1 MKNMTEFGNL
11 VAETMLKANND
22 VNKLVWVNKKG
33 KEVPM
38 MQMSYKEL
46 QKVYNH
52 ALAMLY
58 NKNFKTLGKYEVKK
72 NIQSTNTKCNA
83 ELFLRYILFELTD
96 FPLKTHRD
104 VLEYLNA
111 QRMQGL
117 TDKTNIEEIF
127 GTVPREFVNLTLVDL
142 IKACLK
148 TESFNKKL
156 ISDKFILAQGIWLTN
171 SEIQNLT
178 EYDENGNKRK
188 YLEVMK
194 ERLFV
199 KGNLKVVPNGLSYA
213 DFRALIN
220 LDNYPKISDLP
231 TNTLKLLRDRILLL
245 LDNDIDWH
253 IQKWLKIK
261 ENIERVAKEKGFEL
275 KTKNYEN

>member
-1 MKNMTEFGNL
+1 MTEFGNL
-11 VAETMLKANND
+11 MADAITKANN
-22 VNKLVWVNKKG
+22 NINNLVWVDKKG
-33 KEVPM
+33 KEVSM
-38 MQMSYKEL
+38 MNLSAKQL
-46 QKVYNH
+46 QKIYNH
-52 ALAMLY
+52 AQDMLY
-58 NKNFKTLGKYEVKK
+58 NKSYKTLGKYEVKK

-83 ELFLRYILFELTD
+83 ELFLRYILYDLD
-96 FPLKTHRD
+96 NFPLKTNRD
-104 VLEYLNA
+104 VLEYLNS
-111 QRMQGL
+111 QRIQGAADQTSI
-117 TDKTNIEEIF
+117 TDIF
-127 GTVPREFVNLTLVDL
+127 GTVPREFINLTLVDL

-148 TESFNKKL
+148 AESFNKKL

-171 SEIQNLT
+171 SEMQNLT

-231 TNTLKLLRDRILLL
+231 TSTLKLLRDRILLL

-253 IQKWLKIK
+253 IQKWLKLK
-261 ENIERVAKEKGFEL
+261 ENIERVATEKGFKL
-275 KTKNYEN
+275 KSKKY

>member
-1 MKNMTEFGNL
+1 MTEFGNL
-11 VAETMLKANND
+11 MADAITKANN
-22 VNKLVWVNKKG
+22 NINNLVWVDKKG
-33 KEVPM
+33 KEVSM
-38 MQMSYKEL
+38 MNLSAKQL
-46 QKVYNH
+46 QKIYNH
-52 ALAMLY
+52 TQDMLY
-58 NKNFKTLGKYEVKK
+58 NKSYKTLGKYEVKK

-83 ELFLRYILFELTD
+83 ELFLRYILYELD
-96 FPLKTHRD
+96 NFPLKTNRD
-104 VLEYLNA
+104 VLEYLNS
-111 QRMQGL
+111 QRIQGAADQTSI
-117 TDKTNIEEIF
+117 TDIF

-148 TESFNKKL
+148 AESFNKKL

-171 SEIQNLT
+171 SEMQNLT

-231 TNTLKLLRDRILLL
+231 TSTLKLLRDRILLL

-253 IQKWLKIK
+253 IQKWLKLK
-261 ENIERVAKEKGFEL
+261 ENIERVAAKKGFKL
-275 KTKNYEN
+275 KSKKY

>member
-1 MKNMTEFGNL
+1 MTEFGNL
-11 VAETMLKANND
+11 MAEAIAKANND
-22 VNKLVWVNKKG
+22 VNNLVWVDKKG
-33 KEVPM
+33 NETPM
-38 MQMSYKEL
+38 MQMTAKQL
-46 QKVYNH
+46 QRIYNH
-52 ALAMLY
+52 AQDMLY
-58 NKNFKTLGKYEVKK
+58 NKSYKTLGKYEVKK

-83 ELFLRYILFELTD
+83 ELFLRYILYELD
-96 FPLKTHRD
+96 NFPMKTNRD
-104 VLEYLNA
+104 VLEYLNS
-111 QRMQGL
+111 QRIQGVED
-117 TDKTNIEEIF
+117 TTNISVFF
-127 GTVPREFVNLTLVDL
+127 GTVPREFANLTLIDL
-142 IKACLK
+142 IKACLRA
-148 TESFNKKL
+148 ESFNKKL

-171 SEIQNLT
+171 SEMQNLT

-231 TNTLKLLRDRILLL
+231 TSTLKLLRDRILLL

-261 ENIERVAKEKGFEL
+261 TNIEQIAIEKGFKL
-275 KTKNYEN
+275 KSKNY

>member
-1 MKNMTEFGNL
+1 
-11 VAETMLKANND
+11 
-22 VNKLVWVNKKG
+22 
-33 KEVPM
+33 M

-156 ISDKFILAQGIWLTN
+156 ISDKFILAQGI
-171 SEIQNLT
+171 
-178 EYDENGNKRK
+178 
-188 YLEVMK
+188 
-194 ERLFV
+194 
-199 KGNLKVVPNGLSYA
+199 
-213 DFRALIN
+213 
-220 LDNYPKISDLP
+220 
-231 TNTLKLLRDRILLL
+231 
-245 LDNDIDWH
+245 
-253 IQKWLKIK
+253 
-261 ENIERVAKEKGFEL
+261 
-275 KTKNYEN
+275 

>member
-1 MKNMTEFGNL
+1 MTEFGNL
-11 VAETMLKANND
+11 MADAITKANN
-22 VNKLVWVNKKG
+22 NINNLVWVDKKG
-33 KEVPM
+33 KEVSM
-38 MQMSYKEL
+38 MNLSAKQL
-46 QKVYNH
+46 QKIYNH
-52 ALAMLY
+52 AQDMLY
-58 NKNFKTLGKYEVKK
+58 NKSYKTLGKYEVKK

-83 ELFLRYILFELTD
+83 ELFLRYILYELD
-96 FPLKTHRD
+96 NFPLKTNRD
-104 VLEYLNA
+104 ILEYLNS
-111 QRMQGL
+111 QRIQGAADQTSI
-117 TDKTNIEEIF
+117 TDIF

-148 TESFNKKL
+148 AESFNKKL

-171 SEIQNLT
+171 SEMQNLT

-231 TNTLKLLRDRILLL
+231 TSTLKLLRDRILLL

-253 IQKWLKIK
+253 IQKWLKLK
-261 ENIERVAKEKGFEL
+261 ENIERVAAEKGFKL
-275 KTKNYEN
+275 KSKKY

>member
-1 MKNMTEFGNL
+1 MTEFGNL
-11 VAETMLKANND
+11 MADAITKANN
-22 VNKLVWVNKKG
+22 NINNLVWVDKKG
-33 KEVPM
+33 KEVSM
-38 MQMSYKEL
+38 MNLSAKQL
-46 QKVYNH
+46 QKIYNH
-52 ALAMLY
+52 AQDMLY
-58 NKNFKTLGKYEVKK
+58 NKSYKTLGKYEVKK

-83 ELFLRYILFELTD
+83 ELFLRYILYELD
-96 FPLKTHRD
+96 NFPLKTNRD
-104 VLEYLNA
+104 VLEYLNS
-111 QRMQGL
+111 QRIQGAADQTSI
-117 TDKTNIEEIF
+117 TDIF
-127 GTVPREFVNLTLVDL
+127 GTIPREFINLTLVDL

-148 TESFNKKL
+148 AESFNKKL

-171 SEIQNLT
+171 SEMQNLT

-231 TNTLKLLRDRILLL
+231 TSTLKLLRDRILLL

-253 IQKWLKIK
+253 IQKWLKLK
-261 ENIERVAKEKGFEL
+261 ENIERVATEKGFKL
-275 KTKNYEN
+275 KSKKY

>member
-1 MKNMTEFGNL
+1 MTEFGNL
-11 VAETMLKANND
+11 MADAITKANN
-22 VNKLVWVNKKG
+22 NINNLVWVDKKG
-33 KEVPM
+33 KEVFM
-38 MQMSYKEL
+38 MNLSAKQL
-46 QKVYNH
+46 QKIYNH
-52 ALAMLY
+52 AQDMLY
-58 NKNFKTLGKYEVKK
+58 NKSYKTLGKYEVKK

-83 ELFLRYILFELTD
+83 ELFLRYILYELD
-96 FPLKTHRD
+96 NFPLKTNRD
-104 VLEYLNA
+104 VLEYLNS
-111 QRMQGL
+111 QRIQGAADQTSI
-117 TDKTNIEEIF
+117 TDIF
-127 GTVPREFVNLTLVDL
+127 GTVPREFINLTLIDL

-148 TESFNKKL
+148 AESFNKKL

-171 SEIQNLT
+171 SEMQNLT

-231 TNTLKLLRDRILLL
+231 TSTLKLLRDRILLL

-253 IQKWLKIK
+253 IQKWLKLK
-261 ENIERVAKEKGFEL
+261 ENIERVAAEKGFKL
-275 KTKNYEN
+275 KSKKY

>member
-1 MKNMTEFGNL
+1 MTEFGNL
-11 VAETMLKANND
+11 MADAITKANN
-22 VNKLVWVNKKG
+22 NINNLVWVDKKG
-33 KEVPM
+33 KEVSM
-38 MQMSYKEL
+38 MNLSAKQL
-46 QKVYNH
+46 QKIYNH
-52 ALAMLY
+52 AQDMLY
-58 NKNFKTLGKYEVKK
+58 NKSYKTLGKYEVKK

-83 ELFLRYILFELTD
+83 ELFLRYILYELD
-96 FPLKTHRD
+96 NFPLKTNRD
-104 VLEYLNA
+104 VLEYLNS
-111 QRMQGL
+111 QRIQGAADQTSI
-117 TDKTNIEEIF
+117 TDIF
-127 GTVPREFVNLTLVDL
+127 GTVPREFINLTLVDL

-148 TESFNKKL
+148 AESFNKKL

-171 SEIQNLT
+171 SEMQNLT

-231 TNTLKLLRDRILLL
+231 TSTLKLLRDRILLL

-253 IQKWLKIK
+253 IQKWLKLK
-261 ENIERVAKEKGFEL
+261 ENIERVAAEKGFKL
-275 KTKNYEN
+275 KSKKY

>member
-1 MKNMTEFGNL
+1 MKNITEFGNL
-11 VAETMLKANND
+11 VAETMRKANND
-22 VNKLVWVNKKG
+22 INKLVWVNKKG
-33 KEVPM
+33 KEIPM
-38 MQMSYKEL
+38 MQMSHKEL

-199 KGNLKVVPNGLSYA
+199 KGNLKVVPNGLSYT

-220 LDNYPKISDLP
+220 LENYPKISDLP

-261 ENIERVAKEKGFEL
+261 ENIERVANEKGFEL

>member
-1 MKNMTEFGNL
+1 MTEFGNL
-11 VAETMLKANND
+11 MAEAIAKTNND
-22 VNKLVWVNKKG
+22 VNNLVWINKKG

-38 MQMSYKEL
+38 IKMTLKEL
-46 QKVYNH
+46 QKIYNH
-52 ALAMLY
+52 AWDMLY
-58 NKNFKTLGKYEVKK
+58 NKSYKTLGKYEVKK
-72 NIQSTNTKCNA
+72 NIQATNTKCNA
-83 ELFLRYILFELTD
+83 ELFVRFILYEFTNC
-96 FPLKTHRD
+96 PLKTTRD
-104 VLEYLNA
+104 ILEYLNTH
-111 QRMQGL
+111 RIKGIS
-117 TDKTNIEEIF
+117 DDTNISELF
-127 GTVPREFVNLTLVDL
+127 GNVPREFANLTIVDL
-142 IKACLK
+142 VKACLK

-171 SEIQNLT
+171 SEIENLT
-178 EYDENGNKRK
+178 EYDEHGNKRK

-231 TNTLKLLRDRILLL
+231 TSTLKLLRDRILLL

-253 IQKWLKIK
+253 IQKWIKIK
-261 ENIERVAKEKGFEL
+261 ENIERVAEYKNFKL
-275 KTKNYEN
+275 KKRD

>member
-1 MKNMTEFGNL
+1 MTEFGNL
-11 VAETMLKANND
+11 MADAITKANN
-22 VNKLVWVNKKG
+22 NINNLVWIDKKG
-33 KEVPM
+33 KEVSM
-38 MQMSYKEL
+38 MNLSAKQL
-46 QKVYNH
+46 QKIYNH
-52 ALAMLY
+52 AQDMLY
-58 NKNFKTLGKYEVKK
+58 NKSYKTLGKYEVKK

-83 ELFLRYILFELTD
+83 ELFLRYILYELD
-96 FPLKTHRD
+96 NFPLKTNRD
-104 VLEYLNA
+104 VLEYLNS
-111 QRMQGL
+111 QRIQGAADQTSI
-117 TDKTNIEEIF
+117 TDIF

-148 TESFNKKL
+148 AESFNKKL

-171 SEIQNLT
+171 SEMQNLT
-178 EYDENGNKRK
+178 EYDENGNKRE

-231 TNTLKLLRDRILLL
+231 TSTLKLLRDRILLL

-253 IQKWLKIK
+253 IQKWLKLK
-261 ENIERVAKEKGFEL
+261 ENIERVAAEKGFKL
-275 KTKNYEN
+275 KSKKY

>member
-1 MKNMTEFGNL
+1 MTEFGNL
-11 VAETMLKANND
+11 IAETISKTNND
-22 VNKLVWVNKKG
+22 INNLVWINKKG
-33 KEVPM
+33 KEIPLM
-38 MQMSYKEL
+38 KMSTKEL

-52 ALAMLY
+52 ACAMLY
-58 NKNFKTLGKYEVKK
+58 NKNYKTLGKYEVKK

-83 ELFLRYILFELTD
+83 ELFLRYILYDLTD

-111 QRMQGL
+111 QRAQGFS
-117 TDKTNIEEIF
+117 DSTNISDVF
-127 GTVPREFVNLTLVDL
+127 GKVPRDFVNLTLIDL
-142 IKACLK
+142 VKACLK

-156 ISDKFILAQGIWLTN
+156 ISDKFILAQGVWLTN
-171 SEIQNLT
+171 EEIQNLT
-178 EYDENGNKRK
+178 EYDESGNKRK

-253 IQKWLKIK
+253 IKKWTNLK
-261 ENIERVAKEKGFEL
+261 ENIENVAKHKNVKL
-275 KTKNYEN
+275 KKKEY

>member
-1 MKNMTEFGNL
+1 MTEFGNL
-11 VAETMLKANND
+11 MADAITKANN
-22 VNKLVWVNKKG
+22 NINNLVWIDKKG
-33 KEVPM
+33 KEVSM
-38 MQMSYKEL
+38 MNLSAKQL
-46 QKVYNH
+46 QKIYNH
-52 ALAMLY
+52 AQDMLY
-58 NKNFKTLGKYEVKK
+58 NKSYKTLGKYEVKK

-83 ELFLRYILFELTD
+83 ELFLRYILYELD
-96 FPLKTHRD
+96 NFPLKTNRD
-104 VLEYLNA
+104 VLEYLNS
-111 QRMQGL
+111 QRIQGAADQTSI
-117 TDKTNIEEIF
+117 TDIF
-127 GTVPREFVNLTLVDL
+127 GTVPREFINLTLVDL

-148 TESFNKKL
+148 AESFNKKL

-171 SEIQNLT
+171 SEMQNLT

-231 TNTLKLLRDRILLL
+231 TSTLKLLRDRILLL

-253 IQKWLKIK
+253 IQKWLKLK
-261 ENIERVAKEKGFEL
+261 ENIERVAAEKGFKL
-275 KTKNYEN
+275 KSKKY

>member
-1 MKNMTEFGNL
+1 MTEFGNL
-11 VAETMLKANND
+11 MADAITKANN
-22 VNKLVWVNKKG
+22 NINNLVWVDKKG
-33 KEVPM
+33 KEISM
-38 MQMSYKEL
+38 MNLSAKQL
-46 QKVYNH
+46 QKIYNH
-52 ALAMLY
+52 AQDMLY
-58 NKNFKTLGKYEVKK
+58 NKSYKTLGKYEVKK

-83 ELFLRYILFELTD
+83 ELFLRYILYELD
-96 FPLKTHRD
+96 NFPLKTNRD
-104 VLEYLNA
+104 VLEYLNS
-111 QRMQGL
+111 QRIQGAADQTSI
-117 TDKTNIEEIF
+117 TDIF

-148 TESFNKKL
+148 AESFNKKL

-171 SEIQNLT
+171 SEMQNLT

-231 TNTLKLLRDRILLL
+231 TSTLKLLRDRILLL

-253 IQKWLKIK
+253 IQKWLKLK
-261 ENIERVAKEKGFEL
+261 ENIERVAAEKGFKL
-275 KTKNYEN
+275 KSKKY

>member
-1 MKNMTEFGNL
+1 MTEFGNL

>member
-1 MKNMTEFGNL
+1 MTEFGNL
-11 VAETMLKANND
+11 MAEAITKANN
-22 VNKLVWVNKKG
+22 NINNLVWVDKKG
-33 KEVPM
+33 KEVSM
-38 MQMSYKEL
+38 MNLSAKQL
-46 QKVYNH
+46 QKIYNH
-52 ALAMLY
+52 AQDMLY
-58 NKNFKTLGKYEVKK
+58 NKSYKTLGKYEVKK

-83 ELFLRYILFELTD
+83 ELFLRYILYELD
-96 FPLKTHRD
+96 NFPLKTNRD
-104 VLEYLNA
+104 VLEYLNS
-111 QRMQGL
+111 QRIQGAADQTSI
-117 TDKTNIEEIF
+117 TDIF

-148 TESFNKKL
+148 AESFNKKL

-171 SEIQNLT
+171 SEMQNLT

-231 TNTLKLLRDRILLL
+231 TSTLKLLRDRILLL

-253 IQKWLKIK
+253 IQKWLKLK
-261 ENIERVAKEKGFEL
+261 ENIERVAAEKGFKL
-275 KTKNYEN
+275 KSKKY

>member
-1 MKNMTEFGNL
+1 MTEFGNL
-11 VAETMLKANND
+11 MADAITKANN
-22 VNKLVWVNKKG
+22 NINNLVWVDKKG
-33 KEVPM
+33 KEVSM
-38 MQMSYKEL
+38 MNLSAKQL
-46 QKVYNH
+46 QKIYNH
-52 ALAMLY
+52 AQDMLY
-58 NKNFKTLGKYEVKK
+58 NKSYKTLGKYEVKK

-83 ELFLRYILFELTD
+83 ELFLRYILYELD
-96 FPLKTHRD
+96 NFPLKTNRD
-104 VLEYLNA
+104 VLEYLNS
-111 QRMQGL
+111 QRIQGAADQTSI
-117 TDKTNIEEIF
+117 TDIF
-127 GTVPREFVNLTLVDL
+127 GTVPREFINLTLVDL

-148 TESFNKKL
+148 AESFNKKL

-171 SEIQNLT
+171 SEMQNLT

-231 TNTLKLLRDRILLL
+231 TSTLKLLRDRILLL
-245 LDNDIDWH
+245 LDNDVDWH
-253 IQKWLKIK
+253 IQKWLKLK
-261 ENIERVAKEKGFEL
+261 ENIERVATEKGFKL
-275 KTKNYEN
+275 KSKKY

>member
-1 MKNMTEFGNL
+1 MTEFGNL
-11 VAETMLKANND
+11 MADAITKANN
-22 VNKLVWVNKKG
+22 NINNLVWIDKKG
-33 KEVPM
+33 KEVSM
-38 MQMSYKEL
+38 MNLSAKQL
-46 QKVYNH
+46 QKIYNH
-52 ALAMLY
+52 AQDMLY
-58 NKNFKTLGKYEVKK
+58 NKSYKTLGKYEVKK

-83 ELFLRYILFELTD
+83 ELFLRYILYELD
-96 FPLKTHRD
+96 NFPLKTNRD
-104 VLEYLNA
+104 VLEYLNS
-111 QRMQGL
+111 QRIQGAADQTSI
-117 TDKTNIEEIF
+117 TDIF

-148 TESFNKKL
+148 AESFNKKL

-171 SEIQNLT
+171 SEMQNLT

-231 TNTLKLLRDRILLL
+231 TSTLKLLRDRILLL

-253 IQKWLKIK
+253 IQKWLKLK
-261 ENIERVAKEKGFEL
+261 ENIERVAAEKGFKL
-275 KTKNYEN
+275 KSKKY